1 MACIQDPAASDA
13 LNRAE
18 EARRDAER
26 AAAQAA
32 AIREARQNA
41 ASSSPTGH

>member
-1 MACIQDPAASDA
+1 MACIQDPAASGS

-32 AIREARQNA
+32 AIRDARQAA
-41 ASSSPTGH
+41 ASSSTTS